1 MDVSARVYL
10 IPNPRALIAA
20 TKDYSLTGMFPH
32 KTFWKL
38 GGIHIPAAT
47 STLKQIYTC
56 TLNTFGACME
66 SCVQHS
72 ELTLLTWT
80 WVFKWG
86 KITWTA
92 QQVKRI
98 FRRDEWETVTPRSF
112 ICEFVFTLIHILD
125 WWHVKCSCACCCPSR
140 WVKGW
145 KCLTEYNHS
154 SVVQL
159 GSKTRFCWNDMGWG
173 QSRPGSPHY
182 GGKPDSFIDSKI
194 VATKWKQIT
203 DWNNRCG
210 CINWVQCFY
219 ILFTFKADWGR
230 TVSPLTEHE
239 LTSQRCLIKPPLM
252 TPSKEN

>member
-47 STLKQIYTC
+47 STLKQIYPC
-56 TLNTFGACME
+56 ALNTFRACME
-66 SCVQHS
+66 SCVQQS

-80 WVFKWG
+80 WVYLNGEGANHLNSSTG
-86 KITWTA
+86 KKNF
-92 QQVKRI
+92 QVWWMGNCDTEELHLWI
-98 FRRDEWETVTPRSF
+98 F
-112 ICEFVFTLIHILD
+112 ILH
-125 WWHVKCSCACCCPSR
+125 WWHVKRSCDCCCPSR
-140 WVKGW
+140 RVKGW

-173 QSRPGSPHY
+173 QTRSGSPHY

-239 LTSQRCLIKPPLM
+239 LTSQRRFIKPPLM
-252 TPSKEN
+252 TPSEEH